1 VQALAFVKCLASV
14 SKITLTART
23 RMCKPSQKGHPRD
36 ERSQV
41 VRALALLGAIALAL
55 AACGGSTTGGSG
67 GGDAANGLDGRGPI
81 T

>member
-1 VQALAFVKCLASV
+1 MKDPKSFAPV
-14 SKITLTART
+14 
-23 RMCKPSQKGHPRD
+23 
-36 ERSQV
+36 
-41 VRALALLGAIALAL
+41 ALLGAIALAL